1 MSSRDLIVAEIPRLR
16 RYARALTGDAAR
28 ADDLVQDTLERALSR
43 FSLWRPGNLRA
54 WHFTIMHNIFV
65 NQIKSA
71 ANIDY
76 LADELLPDLPL
87 RATQSD
93 NLELRDLDRAL
104 SRLSAEQREVLLL
117 VGLEDISY
125 IVQWSASYGIENWR
139 LRAHVF
145 ILLNKLYAAPLLK
158 QWLIQKNH
166 EVPLLSRAMSLT
178 KTGNSIS
185 WPLDVSACQNDKLIY
200 IAPPALK
207 GIKDPMAKTPRIQL
221 VRRKHEK
228 LALTTTI
235 NSSTKNRELTHKR
248 IKELREEAGLPS
260 LQSSTNF
267 QISH

>member
-54 WHFTIMHNIFV
+54 WLFTIMHNIFV

-117 VGLEDISY
+117 VGLEDLSY
-125 IVQWSASYGIENWR
+125 EYAARIVGTPIGTVMSRLSRGRER
-139 LRAHVF
+139 LRA
-145 ILLNKLYAAPLLK
+145 LLSGVELAAAPQLK
-158 QWLIQKNH
+158 
-166 EVPLLSRAMSLT
+166 V
-178 KTGNSIS
+178 
-185 WPLDVSACQNDKLIY
+185 
-200 IAPPALK
+200 
-207 GIKDPMAKTPRIQL
+207 IK
-221 VRRKHEK
+221 
-228 LALTTTI
+228 
-235 NSSTKNRELTHKR
+235 
-248 IKELREEAGLPS
+248 
-260 LQSSTNF
+260 
-267 QISH
+267 